1 MKTLATMLVISLLIG
16 CDSRAT
22 GPVPI
27 GPDDACA
34 SCRMLI
40 SERRYAAEMLDT
52 NGTIYKFD
60 DIACMMRFAR
70 VHGKNSPSVRFYV
83 TDYATGRDWMDARQA
98 SFARLRNS
106 SSSPM
111 ASGLA
116 AFRNAS
122 DAARLMGAGAGST
135 HLLSFSDLW
144 RNSTDKEDAAPAVSP
159 VGRVSEGSHG
169 H

>member
-1 MKTLATMLVISLLIG
+1 MKILATMLVISLLIG

-22 GPVPI
+22 GPIPI
-27 GPDDACA
+27 SPDDACA

-70 VHGKNSPSVRFYV
+70 AHGKNSPSVRFYV
-83 TDYATGRDWMDARQA
+83 TDHATGRDWMDARQA

-116 AFRNAS
+116 AFRNS
-122 DAARLMGAGAGST
+122 DEAARSIGARHT
-135 HLLSFSDLW
+135 HLLSFDDLWTNITDRENAVPVKSDLDHG
-144 RNSTDKEDAAPAVSP
+144 N
-159 VGRVSEGSHG
+159 EGSDG

>member
-1 MKTLATMLVISLLIG
+1 VRILATLLVISLLIG

-27 GPDDACA
+27 APDDACA
-34 SCRMLI
+34 YCRMLI
-40 SERRYAAEMLDT
+40 SERRYAAELLDT
-52 NGTIYKFD
+52 DGTIYKFD

-70 VHGKNSPSVRFYV
+70 AHGKNSPSVRFYV
-83 TDYATGRDWMDARQA
+83 TDYATGRDWLDARQA

-111 ASGLA
+111 ASGLT
-116 AFRNAS
+116 AFRNAN
-122 DAARLMGAGAGST
+122 DAARSMGARPT
-135 HLLSFSDLW
+135 RLMSFSDLW
-144 RNSTDKEDAAPAVSP
+144 TNSTDKDNAMSTVSH
-159 VGRVSEGSHG
+159 VDRANEGSDG

>member
-1 MKTLATMLVISLLIG
+1 MRILATMLVISLLIG

-40 SERRYAAEMLDT
+40 SERRYAAEMLDG

-70 VHGKNSPSVRFYV
+70 AHGGNSPSVRFYV

-98 SFARLRNS
+98 SFARLRNN

-116 AFRNAS
+116 AFRNAN
-122 DAARLMGAGAGST
+122 DAARSMGARPT
-135 HLLSFSDLW
+135 RLLSFSDLW
-144 RNSTDKEDAAPAVSP
+144 TNSTDKDNAASTVSH
-159 VGRVSEGSHG
+159 VDRAREGSDG

>member
-40 SERRYAAEMLDT
+40 SEGRYAAEMLDN

-70 VHGKNSPSVRFYV
+70 AHGKNSPFVRFYV
-83 TDYATGRDWMDARQA
+83 TDFATGRDWMDARQA
-98 SFARLRNS
+98 SFARLRDS
-106 SSSPM
+106 ISSPM

-116 AFRNAS
+116 AFR
-122 DAARLMGAGAGST
+122 DANEAAGSIGAGPT
-135 HLLSFSDLW
+135 RLLSFSDLW
-144 RNSTDKEDAAPAVSP
+144 TNSTDKEDAVSTVSH
-159 VGRVSEGSHG
+159 VGRVREGSHG

>member
-1 MKTLATMLVISLLIG
+1 MKILAIILVLSLLIG
-16 CDSRAT
+16 CDARAT
-22 GPVPI
+22 GPVAI

-70 VHGKNSPSVRFYV
+70 ARGKNSSSVRFYV
-83 TDYATGRDWMDARQA
+83 TDYATGRDWIDARQA
-98 SFARLRNS
+98 SFARLLNS

-116 AFRNAS
+116 AFGNANEA
-122 DAARLMGAGAGST
+122 AARSMGTGST
-135 HLLSFSDLW
+135 RLLNFNDLW
-144 RNSTDKEDAAPAVSP
+144 TNSTDRENAVSAKTD
-159 VGRVSEGSHG
+159 VGRASEGSNG

>member
-1 MKTLATMLVISLLIG
+1 MLVISLLIG

-22 GPVPI
+22 GPVAI

-40 SERRYAAEMLDT
+40 SDHRYAAEMLDGS
-52 NGTIYKFD
+52 GTIYKFD

-70 VHGKNSPSVRFYV
+70 AHGANSSSARFYV
-83 TDYATGRDWMDARQA
+83 TDYASGRDWMDARQA

-111 ASGLA
+111 VSGLA
-116 AFRNAS
+116 AFRNAN
-122 DAARLMGAGAGST
+122 DAAHSMGT
-135 HLLSFSDLW
+135 RPTRLLSFSDLW
-144 RNSTDKEDAAPAVSP
+144 TNSTDNDNAAPAVSH
-159 VGRVSEGSHG
+159 VDRAREGSDG

>member
-1 MKTLATMLVISLLIG
+1 MKTLATMLAISLLIG

-52 NGTIYKFD
+52 DGTIYKFD

-83 TDYATGRDWMDARQA
+83 TDYATGRDWMDARQVY
-98 SFARLRNS
+98 FARLRNS

-116 AFRNAS
+116 AFRTAS
-122 DAARLMGAGAGST
+122 DAARSMGTRST

-144 RNSTDKEDAAPAVSP
+144 RNSTDKEDAVSTASP

>member
-1 MKTLATMLVISLLIG
+1 MKILATMLVISLLMG
-16 CDSRAT
+16 CDFRAT

-40 SERRYAAEMLDT
+40 SEHRYAAEMLDT
-52 NGTIYKFD
+52 NWTIYKFD

-70 VHGKNSPSVRFYV
+70 AHGKNSPSVRFYV

-98 SFARLRNS
+98 SFAKLRNS

-116 AFRNAS
+116 AFRNANE
-122 DAARLMGAGAGST
+122 AVRAIGARPS

-144 RNSTDKEDAAPAVSP
+144 THSTDEENAMSSVSH
-159 VGRVSEGSHG
+159 VGRANEGSDG

>member
-1 MKTLATMLVISLLIG
+1 MKLLATMLVISLLIG

-27 GPDDACA
+27 GSDDACA

-40 SERRYAAEMLDT
+40 SERRYAAEMLDSD
-52 NGTIYKFD
+52 GTIYKFD

-70 VHGKNSPSVRFYV
+70 ARGKNSPSVRFYV

-116 AFRNAS
+116 AFRNAN
-122 DAARLMGAGAGST
+122 DAARSMGAGST
-135 HLLSFSDLW
+135 RLLSFSDLW
-144 RNSTDKEDAAPAVSP
+144 TDSTDKGNTVPTGSR
-159 VGRVSEGSHG
+159 VGRASEGSDG